1 MARRTHP
8 TAARG
13 IPEESRNLVVDLLG
27 RSDPNL
33 WFHFDTAKED
43 ELQFLQQNLKIHDP
57 TMEDIVHQ
65 NQRPKLDSVDDY
77 VYLAVHPAQITMH
90 QR

>member
-1 MARRTHP
+1 MLTIRHAK
-8 TAARG
+8 G
-13 IPEESRNLVVDLLG
+13 DLEEIERDLAVDLLG
-27 RSDPNL
+27 RGDPNL

-77 VYLAVHPAQITMH
+77 VYLAVHPLQITMH

>member
-1 MARRTHP
+1 MPRETLRKLSETLQLICWGGAILTCGSISIP
-8 TAARG
+8 T
-13 IPEESRNLVVDLLG
+13 
-27 RSDPNL
+27 
-33 WFHFDTAKED
+33 KED

-57 TMEDIVHQ
+57 TMEDIVYQ

-77 VYLAVHPAQITMH
+77 VYLAVHPLQITMH